1 MMNYKSNKMFSKFMS
16 LILCLVILACNNEN
30 KEPNNQENNDVDTT
44 QVVNVEIDEINTNL
58 ILDTNI
64 NYQVPTPNELF
75 SIIKD
80 LEVTFD
86 ASLLNSTEN
95 DDKYTNG
102 LLQALNFGI
111 YSADLAFSASFGAS
125 NEALKYFGIVR
136 DYGDKLKVS
145 NAFDQTVFNRIENNI
160 ENNNIDSLFTISNET
175 YFSAY
180 SYLEEND
187 RGATLSLI
195 ISGGWIE
202 GLYIMTNLEKYN
214 EGSELSYRISD
225 QRFTYENLLGFM
237 AKYNDDDLVS
247 DMMSELAEL
256 EEVFL
261 SFEQSEEEV
270 ITNKT
275 KDGKYNFDGGVTL
288 KMNQD
293 QFNVL
298 KEKVNELRTSI
309 VEATI

>member
-1 MMNYKSNKMFSKFMS
+1 MFSK
-16 LILCLVILACNNEN
+16 LITVVLCLVIFACNNAN
-30 KEPNNQENNDVDTT
+30 KETIDGDNNDELDTS
-44 QVVNVEIDEINTNL
+44 QVINEEINTS
-58 ILDTNI
+58 IVIDQNI

-95 DDKYTNG
+95 NDKYTNS
-102 LLQALNFGI
+102 LLQALNFGV
-111 YSADLAFSASFGAS
+111 YSADLAFTASFGAS
-125 NEALKYFGIVR
+125 NEALKYFGTVKDI
-136 DYGDKLKVS
+136 GDKLNVS
-145 NAFDQTVFNRIENNI
+145 NAFDQTVFHRIEANI

-180 SYLEEND
+180 SYLEDND

-195 ISGGWIE
+195 IFGGWIE
-202 GLYIMTNLEKYN
+202 GLYIMTNIEKHT

-225 QRFTYENLLGFM
+225 QKFTYENLIGFM
-237 AKYNDDDLVS
+237 AKYQDDELVS
-247 DMMSELAEL
+247 DMMSELSEL

-261 SFEQSEEEV
+261 SFEQTEEDIVTTE
-270 ITNKT
+270 T
-275 KDGKYNFDGGVTL
+275 DEGKYNFDGGVTL
-288 KMNQD
+288 KMNKE
-293 QFNVL
+293 QFNLL
-298 KEKVNELRTSI
+298 KEKINELRTSI

>member
-1 MMNYKSNKMFSKFMS
+1 MFSKFMS